1 MNERT
6 LDITW
11 MSIVKILIA
20 GFVLYVLFLARD
32 IVIWF
37 FFALIVSLLLEP
49 VISFLRKFRIPK
61 VIAVL
66 AVYMFIF
73 FVIGFLVYLSAPI
86 LINETK
92 QLSANIPD
100 YFEQLNPVLKNLGFE
115 VSKNFDEFTGSLIGA
130 LSAGSDNIFKAVSV
144 FFGGV
149 ASAILIFTFAFYI
162 SLEDKGVENVLV
174 LLAPKKYE
182 EYILSIFH
190 RAQFKVAGWFGARI
204 LACIFVAVASFVV
217 FFLFGVK
224 YAFILS
230 LISGILTFIPFIG
243 PLITAI
249 IVLLF
254 IGASNSWFVALYI
267 VVALAIIQQIENSII
282 TPLLMKRIINLPPV
296 LVLVSL
302 LIGSILFGILGMI
315 FLVPV
320 FGIIYEFLG
329 EFLMRK
335 KLENGL

>member
-49 VISFLRKFRIPK
+49 VISLLRKFRMPK

-130 LSAGSDNIFKAVSV
+130 LSAGSDKDRKSV
-144 FFGGV
+144 V
-149 ASAILIFTFAFYI
+149 
-162 SLEDKGVENVLV
+162 
-174 LLAPKKYE
+174 
-182 EYILSIFH
+182 
-190 RAQFKVAGWFGARI
+190 
-204 LACIFVAVASFVV
+204 
-217 FFLFGVK
+217 
-224 YAFILS
+224 
-230 LISGILTFIPFIG
+230 
-243 PLITAI
+243 
-249 IVLLF
+249 
-254 IGASNSWFVALYI
+254 
-267 VVALAIIQQIENSII
+267 
-282 TPLLMKRIINLPPV
+282 
-296 LVLVSL
+296 
-302 LIGSILFGILGMI
+302 
-315 FLVPV
+315 
-320 FGIIYEFLG
+320 
-329 EFLMRK
+329 
-335 KLENGL
+335 